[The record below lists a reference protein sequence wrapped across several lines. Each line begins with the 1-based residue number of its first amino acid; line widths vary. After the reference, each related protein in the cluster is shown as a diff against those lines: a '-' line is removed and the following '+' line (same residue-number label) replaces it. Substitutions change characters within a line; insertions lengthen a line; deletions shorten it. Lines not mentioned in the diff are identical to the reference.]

1 MKKLGKQKST
11 KNCLENFE
19 KSKKKKKKIFIM
31 RKLGKQKL
39 QKQSKYEKSK
49 GRKKRWKI
57 RGKIREK
64 DRVKIKFTRN

>member
-1 MKKLGKQKST
+1 
-11 KNCLENFE
+11 
-19 KSKKKKKKIFIM
+19 M
-31 RKLGKQKL
+31 RKFGKQKL

-64 DRVKIKFTRN
+64 DKVKIKFTRN